1 MFKSIFSV
9 VLAIAGMNFVITTA
23 PAETLTGVEYA
34 PGLAFDGVIPR
45 GDGPFPAAII
55 VHGGGWV
62 RGDRRVD
69 VAPLFQPLEDAGFAW
84 FSISYRF
91 ATTALDFGTASS
103 DVLDALRFIKSHAA
117 EYRIDPGRIAL
128 IGESAG
134 GQLAAMAALDPH
146 AGVKAVVA
154 MYTPSDL
161 PALISNSA
169 GLIPDSIRNSLKG
182 TPFEGLVLAR
192 LAQLSPIESV
202 RAGMPPFLFIHGT
215 ADRLVPFDQST
226 AMCARM
232 KTVGASCEVFQVDG
246 AGHGMRWWESHPAM
260 ARPWKREMIRWLR
273 EQLTTARV

>member
-1 MFKSIFSV
+1 
-9 VLAIAGMNFVITTA
+9 MNFVITTA
-23 PAETLTGVEYA
+23 PAETLTGVEYSS
-34 PGLAFDGVIPR
+34 GLAFDGVIPR
-45 GDGPFPAAII
+45 GDGPFPAAVI

-62 RGDRRVD
+62 RGDRRVE
-69 VAPLFQPLEDAGFAW
+69 VAPLFQPLEDASFAW

-91 ATTALDFGTASS
+91 ATSALDFGTASS

-117 EYRIDPGRIAL
+117 EYRIDPDRIVL

-134 GQLAAMAALDPH
+134 GQLAAMAALAPG

-161 PALISNSA
+161 PALINGS
-169 GLIPDSIRNSLKG
+169 GLIPDQIRHAVKG

-202 RAGMPPFLFIHGT
+202 HAGMPPFLFIHGT
-215 ADRLVPFDQST
+215 ADRLVPFDQSP
-226 AMCARM
+226 AMCTRM
-232 KTVGASCEVFQVDG
+232 KSVGASCEVFPVSG
-246 AGHGMRWWESHPAM
+246 AGHGMRWWESNPAI

-273 EQLTTARV
+273 AQLTTARA